1 MVSCA
6 KCGASF
12 TRKFNLKRH
21 QTSRCKGSKFMNTA
35 SDKTVAVKDDNWRRV
50 NDSQFRS
57 LIDDIINKNPEEGDN
72 NMIEPFKSTSE
83 DEEEEHLVKAADK
96 ILSVHETAKKMKI
109 IPYSDESE
117 EDESVVGDEHEDS
130 DFENKDIVEGRG
142 NEIEMENDEGDDY
155 ESKKQLKPIQLEARL
170 YTSGN
175 NLKMFE
181 LDLDAD
187 RALSNIDL
195 LEYIKL
201 LKVPKFRGVF
211 HRDELPKRINAVE
224 CGIVNLSPHEQLGTH
239 WVCYAKVHKTRI
251 YFDSFGRKTP
261 LEIQM
266 YMKTA
271 EEFRNN
277 DPVIERSTSIVQR
290 VDTSICGH
298 LCLYVLTSLMRERLS
313 FQQVMDQLN
322 YAFAEHFY

>member
-1 MVSCA
+1 
-6 KCGASF
+6 
-12 TRKFNLKRH
+12 
-21 QTSRCKGSKFMNTA
+21 
-35 SDKTVAVKDDNWRRV
+35 
-50 NDSQFRS
+50 
-57 LIDDIINKNPEEGDN
+57 
-72 NMIEPFKSTSE
+72 
-83 DEEEEHLVKAADK
+83 
-96 ILSVHETAKKMKI
+96 
-109 IPYSDESE
+109 
-117 EDESVVGDEHEDS
+117 
-130 DFENKDIVEGRG
+130 
-142 NEIEMENDEGDDY
+142 
-155 ESKKQLKPIQLEARL
+155 
-170 YTSGN
+170 
-175 NLKMFE
+175 MFE

-277 DPVIERSTSIVQR
+277 DPVIS
-290 VDTSICGH
+290 G
-298 LCLYVLTSLMRERLS
+298 Y
-313 FQQVMDQLN
+313 
-322 YAFAEHFY
+322 